1 MSVENN
7 IEVITEAVKALNVRD
22 WEAYGAAFSESLIT
36 HAPGLAEPAR
46 GRTARVQWVQSIVQA
61 FPNGVIEITR
71 TFGNGDLLCVEL
83 TFVIFVKHEYDRQ
96 VRSSGAQEFQAVGL
110 RTGQGHFVRTHDSR
124 LVVFEPKQPEKTVAL
139 VRAAIGRGEILT

>member
-36 HAPGLAEPAR
+36 HATGLAEPVR

-61 FPNGVIEITR
+61 FPNGVIEIAR

-83 TFVIFVKHEYDRQ
+83 IFQGTHDGPIPGPDGSPVPPTNRIVRFPYCLILQFDAGVVVELHEYFDLLAVYSQ
-96 VRSSGAQEFQAVGL
+96 IGVGSS
-110 RTGQGHFVRTHDSR
+110 DN
-124 LVVFEPKQPEKTVAL
+124 
-139 VRAAIGRGEILT
+139 